1 MEKKI
6 LKDWIE
12 RFFAAE
18 LTMDEERELYRY
30 LCENE
35 VPTELR
41 KDKEA
46 IIALCGEPE
55 EVELP
60 EGAAQRLEE
69 MLDGLEE
76 MKTHHKEC
84 CSAALLVGDKSP
96 VVATDAHSRRPCKGG
111 LEAPPRRRTL
121 PHREGWGGS
130 FLLRAACV
138 TGVAMALFLALPE
151 DKDKPL
157 LTEVYE
163 EENTF
168 DNPEEAMQCFMAAY
182 GDIMFAMNTA
192 RDNTREAHQAVTQ
205 SVKTSLNMLKLEATK
220 NREL

>member
-1 MEKKI
+1 MEKEI

-60 EGAAQRLEE
+60 EGAAQRLEA
-69 MLDGLEE
+69 MLDELKEMHTRLNPPCEE
-76 MKTHHKEC
+76 
-84 CSAALLVGDKSP
+84 GDKGTHPRYS
-96 VVATDAHSRRPCKGG
+96 
-111 LEAPPRRRTL
+111 LPPRK
-121 PHREGWGGS
+121 GWGA

-138 TGVAMALFLALPE
+138 AGVVVALFLALPNS
-151 DKDKPL
+151 KDTL
-157 LTEVYE
+157 MLAEAYE
-163 EENTF
+163 EEDTF
-168 DNPEEAMQCFMAAY
+168 DTPEEAMQCLMAAY
-182 GDIMFAMNTA
+182 GDMMYAVNTA
-192 RDNTREAHQAVTQ
+192 RDNTREAHQVLSQ
-205 SVKTSLNMLKLEATK
+205 SVRTNLNLLKLEPTK

>member
-46 IIALCGEPE
+46 IIALCGEPK

-60 EGAAQRLEE
+60 EGAVQRLEA
-69 MLDGLEE
+69 MLDELEE
-76 MKTHHKEC
+76 MHTRLNPPCEEGAEGTHPRY
-84 CSAALLVGDKSP
+84 SL
-96 VVATDAHSRRPCKGG
+96 
-111 LEAPPRRRTL
+111 PPRK
-121 PHREGWGGS
+121 GWGT
-130 FLLRAACV
+130 FFLRAACV
-138 TGVAMALFLALPE
+138 AGVAMALFLALPE

-157 LTEVYE
+157 LAEVYE
-163 EENTF
+163 EEDTF

-182 GDIMFAMNTA
+182 NDIMLAMNTA
-192 RDNTREAHQAVTQ
+192 RDNTREVHQALEQ
-205 SVKTSLNMLKLEATK
+205 SVITSLNLLKLEPTK

>member
-1 MEKKI
+1 MEKVI

-60 EGAAQRLEE
+60 EGAAQRLEA
-69 MLDGLEE
+69 MLDELEE
-76 MKTHHKEC
+76 MQTRLNPPCEEGAEGTHPQY
-84 CSAALLVGDKSP
+84 SL
-96 VVATDAHSRRPCKGG
+96 
-111 LEAPPRRRTL
+111 PPRK
-121 PHREGWGGS
+121 GWGA

-138 TGVAMALFLALPE
+138 AGVAVALFLALPE

-157 LTEVYE
+157 LAEVYE
-163 EENTF
+163 EEDTF
-168 DNPEEAMQCFMAAY
+168 NNPEEAMQCFMAAY
-182 GDIMFAMNTA
+182 NDIMFAMNTA
-192 RDNTREAHQAVTQ
+192 RDNTHEVHQALSQ
-205 SVKTSLNMLKLEATK
+205 SVTTSLNLLKLEPTK
-220 NREL
+220 K

>member
-1 MEKKI
+1 MEKEI

-60 EGAAQRLEE
+60 EGAVQRLEA
-69 MLDGLEE
+69 MLDELEE
-76 MKTHHKEC
+76 MHTRLNPPCEEGAEGTHPQY
-84 CSAALLVGDKSP
+84 SL
-96 VVATDAHSRRPCKGG
+96 
-111 LEAPPRRRTL
+111 PPRK
-121 PHREGWGGS
+121 GWGA

-138 TGVAMALFLALPE
+138 AGVAVALFLALPNS
-151 DKDKPL
+151 KDEPML
-157 LTEVYE
+157 AEVYE
-163 EENTF
+163 EEDTF
-168 DNPEEAMQCFMAAY
+168 STPEEAMQCLMAAY
-182 GDIMFAMNTA
+182 GDMMYAMNTT
-192 RDNTREAHQAVTQ
+192 RYNTREAHQAVTQ

-220 NREL
+220 NRKL

>member
-1 MEKKI
+1 MEKEI

-18 LTMDEERELYRY
+18 LTMAEERELYRY

-35 VPTELR
+35 VPTEFR
-41 KDKEA
+41 EDKEA

-60 EGAAQRLEE
+60 EGAAERLEE

-76 MKTHHKEC
+76 MKTH
-84 CSAALLVGDKSP
+84 LNP
-96 VVATDAHSRRPCKGG
+96 PCKGG
-111 LEAPPRRRTL
+111 LEALPRRRTL

-138 TGVAMALFLALPE
+138 AGVAVALFLALPNS
-151 DKDKPL
+151 KDEPML
-157 LTEVYE
+157 AEVYE
-163 EENTF
+163 EEDTF

-182 GDIMFAMNTA
+182 NDIMFAMNTA
-192 RDNTREAHQAVTQ
+192 RDNTREVHQALEQ
-205 SVKTSLNMLKLEATK
+205 SVATSLNLLKLEPAK

>member
-1 MEKKI
+1 MEKEI

-12 RFFAAE
+12 HFFNAE

-60 EGAAQRLEE
+60 KGAAQRLEA
-69 MLDGLEE
+69 MLDELEE
-76 MKTHHKEC
+76 MQTRLNPPCEER
-84 CSAALLVGDKSP
+84 VEG
-96 VVATDAHSRRPCKGG
+96 TRPRYS
-111 LEAPPRRRTL
+111 LPPRK
-121 PHREGWGGS
+121 GWGA

-138 TGVAMALFLALPE
+138 AGVAVALFLALPE
-151 DKDKPL
+151 GKDKPL
-157 LTEVYE
+157 LAEVYE
-163 EENTF
+163 EEDTF
-168 DNPEEAMQCFMAAY
+168 DNPEEAMQCLMAAY
-182 GDIMFAMNTA
+182 DDMMFAMNTA
-192 RDNTREAHQAVTQ
+192 RDNTREAHQVLTQ
-205 SVKTSLNMLKLEATK
+205 SVKTSLNMLKFEPTK
-220 NREL
+220 K